1 MGQQAIPKQI
11 IQQYPVLQGDIDI
24 QTFGNGHINETF
36 LVKSK
41 TGSFILQKVNPK
53 VFQTDILVSNAE
65 KFIPALE
72 SYQHANQNKL
82 SPLFIKNIKG
92 AYHSRDEQGAAW
104 RLIEFITGCKS
115 YSITTKTLYS
125 YRGAQS
131 MGRFQLFLNTL
142 KITDFGETIPH
153 FHHPAARLNTFLEV
167 LENTSDILKSQATAE
182 IAFVQNHQSIAD
194 EMDQLLMQNTIPR
207 RITHNDPKLENILF
221 TSDRQTLVIDLDTV
235 MPSTILFDFGDM
247 VRTFTPGAAED
258 DPHPEKARLRI
269 DHFEALTKGY
279 LEQLK
284 TTLTPVEKVN
294 LLLGAKAI
302 IYEQILRFLTDF
314 LNRNTYYKVDY
325 PEHNLVRTRTQIK
338 LLSDILEHEDEL
350 NNIIQTIAR

>member
-1 MGQQAIPKQI
+1 MRQQTISKQI
-11 IQQYPVLQGDIDI
+11 IQQYSILQGDIDI

-36 LVKSK
+36 LVKSAA
-41 TGSFILQKVNPK
+41 GSFILQRVNPK
-53 VFQTDILVSNAE
+53 VFLTDILVSNAE

-72 SYQHANQNKL
+72 RYQHANHSKL
-82 SPLFIKNIKG
+82 SPLFIKNNKG
-92 AYHSRDEQGAAW
+92 AYHCLDEQGAAW
-104 RLIEFITGCKS
+104 RLIEFVAGCKT
-115 YSITTKTLYS
+115 YSMATKTQDS

-131 MGRFQLFLNTL
+131 LGQFQLFLNTL
-142 KITDFGETIPH
+142 KIDEFGETIPH
-153 FHHPAARLNTFLEV
+153 FHHPAARLDTFLEV
-167 LENTSDILKSQATAE
+167 LGNTSGAIKSLATAE

-194 EMDQLLMQNTIPR
+194 EMEQLSIQNEIPR

-221 TSDRQTLVIDLDTV
+221 TPDQRTLVIDLDTV

-258 DPHPEKARLRI
+258 DPNPGKASLRI

-279 LEQLK
+279 LEKIK
-284 TTLTPVEKVN
+284 TTLTPTEKDK

-302 IYEQILRFLTDF
+302 IYEQALRFLTDF
-314 LNRNTYYKVDY
+314 LNGNTYYKVDY

-338 LLSDILEHEDEL
+338 LLSDILKYEDKL
-350 NNIIQTIAR
+350 KDIIRTHI